1 MVVLLA
7 SCAKTHVGFQRTC
20 DVLSQGPDYARCEGI
35 QLFFVCL
42 FVYSKQI
49 FVFFLYLMPFL
60 RYNDLLL
67 GAFSFSCFPLLYFQV
82 FAFCCFRAFAFLL
95 DAFRRTHSLFNRFYL
110 LSAVCFLLFW
120 LLLLLLSPFLPST
133 SCLVC
138 FRVVASCRFLSLHV
152 FCCVYCACL
161 RSAI

>member
-49 FVFFLYLMPFL
+49 FVFSFILCHSCAIMTFCLVLSVFLAFLCFTFKFLHSAAFPLLLFCLMPSAEL
-60 RYNDLLL
+60 T
-67 GAFSFSCFPLLYFQV
+67 AFSTDFICFPL
-82 FAFCCFRAFAFLL
+82 FAFCCFGFCCFCFPLFCLQLLALFAFVLL
-95 DAFRRTHSLFNRFYL
+95 LPAGFFRFMS
-110 LSAVCFLLFW
+110 SAVYI
-120 LLLLLLSPFLPST
+120 
-133 SCLVC
+133 VH
-138 FRVVASCRFLSLHV
+138 A
-152 FCCVYCACL
+152 
-161 RSAI
+161 